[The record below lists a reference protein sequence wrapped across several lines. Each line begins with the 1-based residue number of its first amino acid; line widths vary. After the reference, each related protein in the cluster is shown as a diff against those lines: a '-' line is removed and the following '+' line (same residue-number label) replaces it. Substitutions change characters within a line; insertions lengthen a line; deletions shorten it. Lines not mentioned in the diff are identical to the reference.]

1 MDSLLVALAIDLLG
15 VQCVS
20 LSRKAFEILDKT
32 FRFLEE
38 FLLETNCSVV
48 SLRVIEIK
56 IGFLIE
62 DELLGKET
70 ITSLGH
76 RFEVGAMLV

>member
-48 SLRVIEIK
+48 
-56 IGFLIE
+56 FF
-62 DELLGKET
+62 
-70 ITSLGH
+70 TSY
-76 RFEVGAMLV
+76 RNQNWFFDRR